1 MLKFSTSILK
11 RPPTYAMKFSTNTQ
25 LTDKMRSKAKTAEN
39 QYIQNKEKELLSK
52 QTNTYVHTQK
62 TKQITTPNYTAAEK
76 RANAIK
82 LKEKSKHASYQDNN
96 ICIIS

>member
-1 MLKFSTSILK
+1 MLKFSTPILK
-11 RPPTYAMKFSTNTQ
+11 RPPTYATKFSTNTQ

-52 QTNTYVHTQK
+52 QTTNQTSKQK
-62 TKQITTPNYTAAEK
+62 TNQITISNNTAAEK

-82 LKEKSKHASYQDNN
+82 LKENLNHASYQDNS

>member
-1 MLKFSTSILK
+1 MRKFSTPILK
-11 RPPTYAMKFSTNTQ
+11 HPLTYAMKLSTNTQ
-25 LTDKMRSKAKTAEN
+25 LTDKIRSKAKTAEN

-52 QTNTYVHTQK
+52 QTYIHVHK
-62 TKQITTPNYTAAEK
+62 TKQITTPKYTLAEK

-82 LKEKSKHASYQDNN
+82 LKEKSKYASYQDNN